1 MIKFLGLESSVI
13 KALATFVTIVA
24 ALMTAVAAWDR
35 GGTPLDKGLLV
46 AMSVVIVLAVHLL
59 PAISRRP
66 SAWLVW
72 TGCLLCAVYGHLTFL
87 THASQR
93 ASESL
98 AQQSVLKVG
107 TERQFDLTKEA
118 LAQIK
123 ARPVAEVAAELAV
136 TQDKRARAALTV
148 EIAAGKKAEK
158 LREDLVRLSAVS
170 TEAQVNGS
178 VDPVTQKLAELFE
191 SSQGAVSVVIGLT
204 FAMLLELIGALL
216 WVEALRP
223 SAKNAEKVSDVTL
236 PVTRP
241 TVVSDTPVTRSA
253 TTTATSL
260 VTPVTT
266 QTKSNATLPATPA
279 VTQNESHAE
288 TFATSQEIPTATP
301 TESAPENSNVTSLK
315 SAIEAGKCKA
325 TVNGIRAFLGCSQ
338 SRALELRRALEI

>member
-1 MIKFLGLESSVI
+1 MI

-72 TGCLLCAVYGHLTFL
+72 VGCLLCAVYGHLTFL

-93 ASESL
+93 AGESM
-98 AQQSVLKVG
+98 AQQSAQKVG
-107 TERQFDLTKEA
+107 TERQFELTREA

-123 ARPVAEVAAELAV
+123 ARPVSEVAAELAV
-136 TQDKRARAALTV
+136 KHDRRVRAALSV
-148 EIAAGKKAEK
+148 EIAEGKKAEK

-191 SSQGAVSVVIGLT
+191 TTQGAVSVVIGLT

-223 SAKNAEKVSDVTL
+223 SVKNSEKVSDVTQ

-241 TVVSDTPVTRSA
+241 KVVSDTPVTRSA
-253 TTTATSL
+253 TTPATSA
-260 VTPVTT
+260 VTPATT
-266 QTKSNATLPATPA
+266 PSKSNATLPATPS

-288 TFATSQEIPTATP
+288 TNATSQEIQTATQ
-301 TESAPENSNVTSLK
+301 TESAPENSIVTSLK
-315 SAIEAGKCKA
+315 TAIEAGKCKA
-325 TVNGIRAFLGCSQ
+325 TVNSIRAFLGCSQ
-338 SRALELRRALEI
+338 TRALELRRALEI